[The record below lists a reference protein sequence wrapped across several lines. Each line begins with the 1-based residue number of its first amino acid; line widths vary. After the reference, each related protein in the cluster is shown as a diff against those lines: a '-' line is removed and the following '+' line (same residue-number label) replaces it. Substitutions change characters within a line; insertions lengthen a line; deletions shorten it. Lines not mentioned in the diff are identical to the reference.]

1 MKPRRSRLNLGY
13 LGSILVCMLLTGLGV
28 LAATAATRGQP
39 PPPTYSGLAVCP
51 RPGERCDSPQKRFDA
66 FELPLRLPRRLKA
79 NALYESAPFYAV
91 VLRRD
96 SDPACDGG
104 DYSVALERF
113 RVAAQSRFPDR
124 KVFADHQCPNMTAVG
139 YAFLGERRAEN
150 SAAVS
155 FAAVYAGKS
164 VAQGRSVLETAR
176 KRFPKATLHRM
187 RVNYSWI
194 VQ

>member
-1 MKPRRSRLNLGY
+1 
-13 LGSILVCMLLTGLGV
+13 MLLTGWGV
-28 LAATAATRGQP
+28 LTATATRGQQ
-39 PPPTYSGLAVCP
+39 PTPAYSGLAVCS
-51 RPGERCDSPQKRFDA
+51 RPGDRCDSPQKQFDA

-79 NALYESAPFYAV
+79 NALYGSVPFYAV

-104 DYSVALERF
+104 EYSVALERF
-113 RVAAQSRFPDR
+113 RVAAQTRFPGR

-139 YAFLGERRAEN
+139 YTFLGERRAQS
-150 SAAVS
+150 SAVES
-155 FAAVYAGKS
+155 FVAVYAGKS
-164 VAQGRSVLETAR
+164 AAEGRSVLETAR
-176 KRFPKATLHRM
+176 QRFPKATLHRM

>member
-1 MKPRRSRLNLGY
+1 
-13 LGSILVCMLLTGLGV
+13 MLLTGLGV
-28 LAATAATRGQP
+28 LAATATWGQRQP
-39 PPPTYSGLAVCP
+39 ATYSGLAVCP
-51 RPGERCDSPQKRFDA
+51 RPGERCDSPQKRFEA

-79 NALYESAPFYAV
+79 NALYESTPFYAV

-104 DYSVALERF
+104 EYSIALERF
-113 RVAAQSRFPDR
+113 RMAAQTRFPGR

-139 YAFLGERRAEN
+139 YQFIGERLAQN
-150 SAAVS
+150 NAVS
-155 FAAVYAGKS
+155 FVAVYAGKS
-164 VAQGRSVLETAR
+164 RTEGRSLLETAR
-176 KRFPKATLHRM
+176 KHYPKVTLHQM